1 MVRFRPHPHQRPRV
15 RRGDKVTHLLE
26 GWSGVVETVT
36 AEEIYVLW
44 FGHKAGWA
52 VRDDLK
58 NV

>member
-1 MVRFRPHPHQRPRV
+1 M
-15 RRGDKVTHLLE
+15 RRGDKVTHLIE

-36 AEEIYVLW
+36 TEEIYVLW